1 MAENE
6 VDDYLAQAPEPHRST
21 LGELRRILRELLPEA
36 EEGLSY
42 GVPVFKE
49 NGKAIAGYAYFK
61 KHCSYF
67 PHSGSVLPGMAA
79 ELGDYEWSKGTL
91 KFPPDRPL
99 PKELVRRLVDV
110 RREMLGT

>member
-1 MAENE
+1 MSQNE
-6 VDDYLAQAPEPHRST
+6 VDDYLAPAPEPHRST
-21 LGELRRILRELLPEA
+21 LGELREVLRELLPEA
-36 EEGLSY
+36 EEGLAY

-67 PHSGSVLPGMAA
+67 PHSGSVLSAVAG

-91 KFPPDRPL
+91 KFPPDQPL
-99 PKELVRRLVDV
+99 SRKLVRRLVDV
-110 RREMLGT
+110 RRETLGF

>member
-1 MAENE
+1 MAEKE
-6 VDDYLAQAPEPHRST
+6 VDEYLMQAPEPHRST
-21 LGELRRILRELLPEA
+21 LGELRGLLCELLPGA

-49 NGKAIAGYAYFK
+49 KGKAIAGYAYFK

-91 KFPPDRPL
+91 KFPPDQPL
-99 PKELVRRLVDV
+99 PRELVQRLVEA
-110 RREMLGT
+110 RREMLGF

>member
-6 VDDYLAQAPEPHRST
+6 VDEYLFGAPEPHRST
-21 LGELRRILRELLPEA
+21 LSELREALRELLPAA

-42 GVPVFKE
+42 GVPVFKV
-49 NGKAIAGYAYFK
+49 NGKAVAGYAYFK

-67 PHSGSVLPGMAA
+67 PHSGSILPRMAS
-79 ELGDYEWSKGTL
+79 ELGDYGWSKGTL

-99 PKELVRRLVDV
+99 PIELVRRLVEE
-110 RREMLGT
+110 RLEMLGI